1 MADALGVE
9 SIFISDG
16 TVPSRRATVDA
27 SGNVHTILASNSGV
41 DIGDVDILSL
51 PAGNLDQQAM
61 AASLSVVPASNITDA
76 TYIGDIKFGESLP
89 AGSDTIGDVTISG
102 DALTALQ
109 LIDDAIYVDDT
120 ATHATG
126 TSKLIG
132 IGAVATPTDGSVS
145 ANDIGML
152 AMSLDR
158 RLLVEA
164 NLGATDNAVLDTIVT
179 NTTDIPNVI
188 GTDGAAGPS
197 KAVSVA
203 GTESGGELQE
213 LRVDADGHLQVD
225 ILSGAGTSTPTN
237 PAIDITN
244 ISTPVNIAGNLGTGN
259 LDSADLATKKLRQVC
274 VYGARAF
281 RVVVSTLANGVAT
294 PVAIGGGGIDSPF
307 VWEPP
312 HEDFAVSGSSAGADG
327 FRAAV
332 VNLDP
337 VDATDF
343 YASFAYND

>member
-16 TVPSRRATVDA
+16 TTPSRRAGVDV
-27 SGNVHTILASNSGV
+27 SGNQKVILASNSGV

-51 PAGNLDQQAM
+51 PAGNLGQQLM
-61 AASLSVVPASNITDA
+61 AASLSMVPASNITDA

-89 AGSDTIGDVTISG
+89 AGANTIGI
-102 DALTALQ
+102 
-109 LIDDAIYVDDT
+109 VD
-120 ATHATG
+120 
-126 TSKLIG
+126 
-132 IGAVATPTDGSVS
+132 
-145 ANDIGML
+145 
-152 AMSLDR
+152 
-158 RLLVEA
+158 
-164 NLGATDNAVLDTIVT
+164 LGATDYAVLDSIFT
-179 NTTDIPNVI
+179 NTADLPNVI
-188 GTDGAAGPS
+188 GTDGAAGPT

-203 GTESGGELQE
+203 GTDGSGNLQE
-213 LRVDADGHLQVD
+213 IATDTDGHIQVD
-225 ILSGAGTSTPTN
+225 ILSGGGSTAPTN
-237 PAIDITN
+237 PAVDVTN
-244 ISTPVNIAGNLGTGN
+244 ITTPVSIAGNLGTGN

-281 RVVVSTLANGVAT
+281 RVIVSTLSNGTAT

-337 VDATDF
+337 VDTTDF